1 MVANEYLV
9 HEMNAIF
16 RKRRQRRIIRAIAVL
31 LALVVLYFTFLYSF
45 AAVRL
50 AQAKN
55 QGVYPTAVEAARE
68 TWSQGFGGA
77 EVEQVSMRSCGP
89 NNPQDNPNDRN
100 VVVWFCTAMV
110 KYDRNPQGYD
120 RSEFL
125 AGDFFVR
132 VKDGW
137 VYMGEG
143 KFPGI
148 VGGIMNFYHMEGIP

>member
-1 MVANEYLV
+1 MVADEYV
-9 HEMNAIF
+9 VQEMNAIF
-16 RKRRQRRIIRAIAVL
+16 RKRRQRGIIRVIVVL
-31 LALVVLYFTFLYSF
+31 LALVVLYFTCLYCY

-68 TWSQGFGGA
+68 TWSRGFGGA
-77 EVEQVSMRSCGP
+77 EVERVTMRTCGP
-89 NNPQDNPNDRN
+89 NNPQDDSNDRN
-100 VVVWFCTAMV
+100 VVVWFCTAKV

-120 RSEFL
+120 KAEFL

-143 KFPGI
+143 HFPGI
-148 VGGIMNFYHMEGIP
+148 VGGIMSLYHMEGVP